1 MADYG
6 FLFIIIIGFL
16 FTFAAIV
23 DFFMF
28 NPKKNKKTS
37 LNKVANADN
46 KIGKRVANH
55 GTNVCQAAD
64 VKHPKIGTLGL
75 EDRKNDWLAQ
85 QLRAEAK
92 SKSQL

>member
-6 FLFIIIIGFL
+6 FLVIGFI

-23 DFFMF
+23 DFLRFD
-28 NPKKNKKTS
+28 PKKSKKTS
-37 LNKVANADN
+37 LREVANAGN
-46 KIGKRVANH
+46 KITKRVASH
-55 GTNVCQAAD
+55 SDNVCQAAD

-92 SKSQL
+92 YKNRL

>member
-6 FLFIIIIGFL
+6 FLVIGFI

-23 DFFMF
+23 DFLMF
-28 NPKKNKKTS
+28 DPQKSKKTS
-37 LNKVANADN
+37 LRKAANAGN
-46 KIGKRVANH
+46 KITKRVASH
-55 GTNVCQAAD
+55 GDNVCQAAD

-92 SKSQL
+92 YKNRL